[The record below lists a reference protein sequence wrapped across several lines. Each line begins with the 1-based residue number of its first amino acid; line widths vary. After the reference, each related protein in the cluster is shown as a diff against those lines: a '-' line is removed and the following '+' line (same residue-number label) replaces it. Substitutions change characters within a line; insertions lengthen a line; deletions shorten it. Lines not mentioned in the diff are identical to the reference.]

1 MGKIRYTVRLY
12 RLHDM
17 DLITFIFTRKFD
29 VMRAI
34 YSSITAFAK
43 GEVFVVEIPPST
55 GAELPQLRRVYTK
68 ALILDEEKDK
78 KTIDMINRIQ
88 PGRRNNFFKNLLRIY
103 LACPFSEDFFE
114 KPSDVAWFEEKIK
127 IFRTGRRV
135 VKAGKVRQKEYD
147 GAEERQEYAL
157 EAEVT
162 SATKRTPK
170 KEEETSAKGIN
181 EPMAEQLPEY
191 SIDEAEAIVDLFES
205 LGGEA

>member
-34 YSSITAFAK
+34 YSSVTAFAK
-43 GEVFVVEIPPST
+43 GEVFVVEVPPRT
-55 GAELPQLRRVYTK
+55 DTNLPQLRRVYTK

-78 KTIDMINRIQ
+78 KAIEMINRVQ

-114 KPSDVAWFEEKIK
+114 DPSDIDWFEKKIE
-127 IFRTGRRV
+127 IFRAGRKV
-135 VKAGKVRQKEYD
+135 VKAGKVRGEEGKV
-147 GAEERQEYAL
+147 AEKASKRSPF
-157 EAEVT
+157 AEVT
-162 SATKRTPK
+162 SANGRR
-170 KEEETSAKGIN
+170 KEKTEVTSAKTQKMTAADTRQ
-181 EPMAEQLPEY
+181 EHSA
-191 SIDEAEAIVDLFES
+191 DEANAILDLFES
-205 LGGEA
+205 LGEEA